1 MRTLVFFLFLG
12 AICVYALY
20 RGGGPERWV
29 ACIIVGMVALDPAVH
44 IVTPLEYAKMD
55 PGHLVIDLV
64 AWIAFLAIAL
74 RANRLWPLCVVSLQT
89 IALVAHIAKLLDV
102 TIHPKAYMI
111 MQIASSYPLLVV
123 LLLGTFYHRKRLENT
138 GTDMSWRNS

>member
-1 MRTLVFFLFLG
+1 MRTLVFLLFLG
-12 AICVYALY
+12 AFCAYALY

-29 ACIIVGMVALDPAVH
+29 ACIIIGMVVLDPAVH
-44 IVTPLEYAKMD
+44 IVTPLEYAKLD
-55 PGHLVIDLV
+55 PGHLVIDLA

-89 IALVAHIAKLLDV
+89 IALVAHTAKLLDV

-111 MQIASSYPLLVV
+111 MQIGSSYPLLIV
-123 LLLGTFYHRKRLENT
+123 LLAGTFYHQKRLKSI
-138 GTDMSWRNS
+138 GTDMSWRSS